1 MVLWKEIE
9 GYENY
14 HVFEDGRVWSCKRKG
29 RFMKPSPN
37 TENGYLHVNF
47 NSKTKSIHRLVGEA
61 FIPNPENKPQIDHI
75 DRNRTNN
82 HVSNLRWAT
91 HEENM
96 DNIGEYK
103 NNTTGHKNISY
114 NKFQNRWMFN
124 KCIHRVKTQKYFNTL
139 EDSLIFKI
147 KFEIFNRLKLKQT
160 K

>member
-14 HVFEDGRVWSCKRKG
+14 HVFEDGRVWSCKRNRFLKG
-29 RFMKPSPN
+29 SINSAR
-37 TENGYLHVNF
+37 YLQVGLN
-47 NSKTKSIHRLVGEA
+47 NKKIKIHRLVGEA

-82 HVSNLRWAT
+82 HVSNLRWVT
-91 HEENM
+91 RLENSQ
-96 DNIGEYK
+96 NKGEYK

-114 NKFQNRWMFN
+114 DKYNRWRFEKKIN
-124 KCIHRVKTQKYFNTL
+124 KVKTFKYFNCL
-139 EDSLIFKI
+139 EEALIFKI
-147 KFEIFNRLKLKQT
+147 KFEIFNILKLKQQ